1 MKRHNHRVTLACR
14 RVVGTLALLVL
25 PVMLRADLPPSY
37 LYVSTGGADSQ
48 NYGTGYTDLQ
58 AAINA
63 STAGDTVWIEDGFV
77 CNSGGTYVSSA
88 GATNR
93 IVIDKAITVHSVS
106 GTKENAAVIVGA
118 HHVPG
123 VTINGPGSIR
133 CLYVS
138 AAASVIGLQL
148 TNGATS
154 ASTAY
159 GGGAYLVSGGTGTIF
174 SNCLIVAN
182 NAATYGG
189 GVYGG
194 GIFSHC
200 AIVANYAS
208 TRAGGVYGA
217 TLRHCE
223 ITDNTTSTASGNG
236 GGIYDGTAEYCRF
249 AGNYARVGGG
259 AYSGTLSDCTLV
271 SNSCYWAGGGAYSA
285 TLVRSLVAFNKSTDQ
300 NGGGAQSCTLSDCV
314 LTGNSSAYN
323 GAAIYAGSALRCV
336 ITNNVNGRIG
346 GGVVYNSITTQCL
359 IKDNGFIGGYNGGVV
374 NGGKLINCL
383 LIGNKS
389 TPGNLANHAA
399 SAYKSQIFNSTV
411 ADTSS
416 GRTVSG
422 CTLINSI
429 VRVGSLATAD
439 FQNNY
444 ATNSCIAAAAVA
456 SGENNIDADPKFM
469 GAGAWPY
476 RLEGTSPCIDKGIGG
491 FDWMLPADPNTHGL
505 DFSGRRR
512 VIGAAVDMGA
522 FEFMPQGSALLV
534 R

>member
-1 MKRHNHRVTLACR
+1 MESQNYRFTLTCR
-14 RVVGTLALLVL
+14 RFAGTLALLVL

-37 LYVSTGGADSQ
+37 RYVSTGGADSQ

-63 STAGDTVWIEDGFV
+63 STNGCTVWIEDGFV
-77 CNSGGTYVSSA
+77 CDTGGTYVSGTA
-88 GATNR
+88 NTNR
-93 IVIDKAITVHSVS
+93 IVIDKAITVRSVS

-336 ITNNVNGRIG
+336 ITNNANGRASS
-346 GGVVYNSITTQCL
+346 GVIYNSVVTLCL
-359 IKDNGFIGGYNGGVV
+359 IKNNTYSHNSGGIVRGGSVV
-374 NGGKLINCL
+374 NCL
-383 LIGNKS
+383 VTGNKVTQS
-389 TPGNLANHAA
+389 A
-399 SAYKSQIFNSTV
+399 SSILYGTQVFNSTV
-411 ADTSS
+411 TDNSQGKAV
-416 GRTVSG
+416 GG

-429 VRVGSLATAD
+429 VWDNPLAGL
-439 FQNNY
+439 NNN
-444 ATNSCIAAAAVA
+444 ATNSCIAASAVLA
-456 SGENNIDADPKFM
+456 GPNNIDADPKFV
-469 GAGAWPY
+469 GTGDWPY
-476 RLEGTSPCIDKGIGG
+476 RLQGSSPCIDKGIGG